1 MSFIVKC
8 MSSDNSVVHIVLQ
21 HGVFFRHTLSPIG
34 SNAISCCNYWDV
46 FPSLIGKINKQFVWQ
61 VHQQRVI
68 IIPEFNKINV
78 IKELLHVKYNFAAV
92 PVLDLADIVL
102 TIEALCAE

>member
-1 MSFIVKC
+1 
-8 MSSDNSVVHIVLQ
+8 MSSDSVVRTVSQ

-34 SNAISCCNYWDV
+34 SIAIFCCNYWDV

-68 IIPEFNKINV
+68 MPEFNKIDV
-78 IKELLHVKYNFAAV
+78 IKELLQHVKYNYVSTNRKPICEFLLV
-92 PVLDLADIVL
+92 INSN
-102 TIEALCAE
+102 

>member
-1 MSFIVKC
+1 MY
-8 MSSDNSVVHIVLQ
+8 
-21 HGVFFRHTLSPIG
+21 
-34 SNAISCCNYWDV
+34 NYWDV

-61 VHQQRVI
+61 VRQQRV

-78 IKELLHVKYNFAAV
+78 INESSHVKYNFAAV

-102 TIEALCAE
+102 TIEVLCAE